1 MLLIFTA
8 IYIKIS
14 NYNFINYRFQKRKSF
29 LSTFVFR
36 NLLNN
41 NMFDIQKIRSEFP
54 ILSQRVNGKPLIY
67 FDNGATSQKPQVVID
82 AISKYYQ
89 EINAN
94 IHRGVHTLSQLA
106 TDAYELSRN
115 KIQNHINAA
124 HPFEVIF
131 TSGTTHSINI
141 VSNGFASIL
150 KKDDEILVSAMEHHS
165 NIVPWQMLCQRT
177 GAVLKVIPMNLDGE
191 LIMSEFEKLLSDKTK
206 IVTVNHISNAL
217 GTINPIHE
225 IIEKAHQFGAAVL
238 IDGAQAV
245 PHLKPDV
252 QAMDCDFY
260 VFSGHKICGP
270 TGVGILYGK
279 QDWLNKLDPF
289 QGGGEMIK
297 EVTFAKTTYAEL
309 PHKFEAGTPNIA
321 DGIVLGTAVDY
332 MNSVGFDN
340 IAHHEHEL
348 LEYGTKRL
356 LEIEGLKI
364 YGTAQDKTSVISFNI
379 GQIHPYD
386 IGTIVDKLGIAVR
399 TGHHCAQ
406 PIMDFFEIPGTIR
419 ASFAF
424 YNTKEE
430 IDIFVEAIK
439 RAKQM
444 LS

>member
-1 MLLIFTA
+1 MLD
-8 IYIKIS
+8 
-14 NYNFINYRFQKRKSF
+14 IN
-29 LSTFVFR
+29 
-36 NLLNN
+36 
-41 NMFDIQKIRSEFP
+41 KIRADFP
-54 ILSQRVNGKPLIY
+54 ILTQKVNGKPLVY

-106 TDAYELSRN
+106 TDAYEVSRG
-115 KIQNHINAA
+115 KLQNHINAKFA
-124 HPFEVIF
+124 HEVIF

-141 VSNGFASIL
+141 VANGFTSL
-150 KKDDEILVSAMEHHS
+150 LQKDDEVLISAMEHHS
-165 NIVPWQMLCQRT
+165 NIVPWQMLCERT
-177 GAVLKVIPMNLDGE
+177 GAILKVIPMNQNGE
-191 LIMSEFEKLLSDKTK
+191 LILEDFDKLLSNRTK
-206 IVTVNHISNAL
+206 IVAVNHISNAL
-217 GTINPIHE
+217 GTLNPIKY
-225 IIEKAHQFGAAVL
+225 IIEKSHQFKAAVL

-252 QAMDCDFY
+252 QDLDCDFY

-279 QDWLNKLDPF
+279 EDWLNKLSPYM
-289 QGGGEMIK
+289 GGGEMIK
-297 EVTFAKTTYAEL
+297 EVTFAKTTYAAL

-332 MNSVGFDN
+332 MNSIGFEN
-340 IAHHEHEL
+340 IAKHENEL
-348 LEYGTKRL
+348 LKYGTEKL

-364 YGTAQDKTSVISFNI
+364 FGTAKEKTSVISFNI
-379 GQIHPYD
+379 DGIHPYD
-386 IGTIVDKLGIAVR
+386 IGTIVDKMGIAVR

-424 YNTKEE
+424 IIPKKKLIYLW
-430 IDIFVEAIK
+430 
-439 RAKQM
+439 QQ
-444 LS
+444 